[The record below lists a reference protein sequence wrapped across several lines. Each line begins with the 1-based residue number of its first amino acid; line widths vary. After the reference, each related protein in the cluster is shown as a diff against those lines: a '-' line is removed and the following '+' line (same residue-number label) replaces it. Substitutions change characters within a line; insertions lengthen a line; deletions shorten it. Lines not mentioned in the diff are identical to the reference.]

1 MKPNLAALADRLD
14 ADAAHRARLPVVA
27 GFDAFVDER
36 IHVVGERQSEQAFTP
51 VATITNFAEW
61 AARSAGRSG
70 LREFVFQTE
79 AGGCTVNMGD
89 GVATLGFPLTAFAGV
104 GSPAHPAFAEFTGKC
119 AAVEPLGMEPGRALV
134 YDFAD
139 GKLMFC
145 AFNHF
150 SRFTPE
156 YLREKFADGKF
167 RAACEAASAL
177 VLTSW
182 SVYPHMTECW
192 RYLYEEALAGL
203 PQRPHFFLDLAD
215 PASRPRAQ
223 LATMLDTLGGF
234 EKLGPVTLSLNGN
247 EANQLAQAVG
257 LAEADE
263 SPEQLERLAGEL
275 RDRAG
280 ITTVGIH
287 LVKSATAATAEGAAT
302 VAGPYCAKPT
312 KSVGAGDRFNA
323 GWLSGILLDLPLTE
337 QLAVGCASS
346 GFFVR
351 HARSATWPELTAF
364 LREWQ
369 AGDFNT
375 QAR

>member
-1 MKPNLAALADRLD
+1 MPVDFTALAGRLK
-14 ADAAHRARLPVVA
+14 AAASVPAATSVVA

-36 IHVVGERQSEQAFTP
+36 IHVVHERHSPESFTP
-51 VATITNFAEW
+51 VATISDFSDW

-70 LREFVFQTE
+70 LREFVFETE

-89 GVATLGFPLTAFAGV
+89 GIATLGFPLTAFAGV
-104 GSPAHPAFAEFTGKC
+104 GSPAHPVFADFIGKC
-119 AAVEPLGMEPGRALV
+119 AVVEPLGMEPGRALA
-134 YDFAD
+134 YEFED

-150 SRFTPE
+150 ARLTPE
-156 YLREKFADGKF
+156 YLRGQFADGRF
-167 RAACEAASAL
+167 RAACGASRGI

-182 SVYPHMTECW
+182 SVYPHMTVCW

-203 PQRPHFFLDLAD
+203 TNRPRFFFDLAD

-223 LATMLDTLGGF
+223 LSQMLDTLGGF
-234 EKLGPVTLSLNGN
+234 ETIGPVTLSLNGN

-257 LAEADE
+257 LNEADE
-263 SPEQLERLAGEL
+263 SPEQLERQATQL
-275 RDRAG
+275 RERAG
-280 ITTVGIH
+280 IDCVGIH
-287 LVKSATAATAEGAAT
+287 LVKSAVAATEAGAVSVEG
-302 VAGPYCAKPT
+302 PFCAKPK

-323 GWLSGILLDLPLTE
+323 GWLSAQLLDLPPAE

-351 HARSATWPELTAF
+351 QARSATWAELSEF
-364 LREWQ
+364 LSAWGEGTPN
-369 AGDFNT
+369 A
-375 QAR
+375 